1 VDQQKEAAH
10 MRQMTLT
17 IIFLALVG
25 CSTEMQRL
33 TAQREAPATFVFE
46 LRNDGEGACS
56 ADLERKATHMF
67 ELRNDGEGTC
77 TIQW

>member
-1 VDQQKEAAH
+1 MYYTLWCAHFSSRVNYGDPLDPVDQQKEAAH

-46 LRNDGEGACS
+46 LRNDGEG
-56 ADLERKATHMF
+56 
-67 ELRNDGEGTC
+67 TC

>member
-1 VDQQKEAAH
+1 

-46 LRNDGEGACS
+46 LRNDGEG
-56 ADLERKATHMF
+56 
-67 ELRNDGEGTC
+67 TC

>member
-1 VDQQKEAAH
+1 
-10 MRQMTLT
+10 MRQMPLT

-25 CSTEMQRL
+25 CSTTDTQNL
-33 TAQREAPATFVFE
+33 TALREALSSPVFE

-56 ADLERKATHMF
+56 ADLAWKATHMF